1 MKRLQQFVI
10 VLAIAAGVFALICR
24 LTIPSKTDLVYTSST
39 HENLH
44 FLKVDSPS
52 LSDGYRVS
60 FAVYDS
66 ESATLQFTISA
77 PTNRDDDGLPSPDL
91 FQFFVD
97 EEQIQVGNFAIHSSV
112 WRDYYIYLF
121 DNMQMPLLAEITY
134 KNNTARIFQ

>member
-1 MKRLQQFVI
+1 MKRLQKFLI
-10 VLAIAAGVFALICR
+10 VPAIATGALALICR
-24 LTIPSKTDLVYTSST
+24 LTIPSKMDLVYTSST

-60 FAVYDS
+60 FAVYDP

-77 PTNRDDDGLPSPDL
+77 PTNRDDDGPPPPDL
-91 FQFFVD
+91 FHFFVD
-97 EEQIQVGNFAIHSSV
+97 EDHIQEGNFAIHSSV

-121 DNMQMPLLAEITY
+121 DNMQVPLLAEVTY
-134 KNNTARIFQ
+134 KNNTSRIFR

>member
-24 LTIPSKTDLVYTSST
+24 LTIPSKTNLVYTSST

-77 PTNRDDDGLPSPDL
+77 PTNRDADTLPPPDL

-97 EEQIQVGNFAIHSSV
+97 EEHIQVGNFAIHSSV